1 MISLISI
8 VSAMNNFSNPLPP
21 SREFVRR
28 STRFCLNPFKWS
40 LAAALLMASG
50 ATGCGDSESVRV
62 KLQARPLPQEPL
74 TYLQIDAQVAG
85 TMDDL
90 QYKWFAVSG
99 GCEPQESE
107 KPKTIFKFSEGVR
120 QDRVTV
126 EIWRHDKQ
134 VARSEID
141 VKFDAEQ
148 ERREQHRS
156 SEVQIMIDV
165 VPPSDQ
171 GGPDTHADIAGKVS
185 GKVSSGCMVAIYA
198 RAYGEWY
205 IQPQAGFLHPVK
217 PDNTWA
223 TWTHTG
229 TRYAAL
235 LVRPDFEPL
244 TRLDMLPSTNDY
256 VLALEIVDGVSRQQL
271 TNSASGALPSAP

>member
-1 MISLISI
+1 
-8 VSAMNNFSNPLPP
+8 
-21 SREFVRR
+21 
-28 STRFCLNPFKWS
+28 
-40 LAAALLMASG
+40 
-50 ATGCGDSESVRV
+50 
-62 KLQARPLPQEPL
+62 
-74 TYLQIDAQVAG
+74 
-85 TMDDL
+85 MDDL

-107 KPKTIFKFSEGVR
+107 KPKTIFKFSEGAR

-134 VARSEID
+134 VGRSEID

-156 SEVQIMIDV
+156 SEVQIMIEV
-165 VPPSDQ
+165 VPPADQ

-185 GKVSSGCMVAIYA
+185 GKVSPGCMVAIYA

-244 TRLDMLPSTNDY
+244 TRLDMLPATNDY
-256 VLALEIVDGVSRQQL
+256 VLALEIVDGVPKQQS
-271 TNSASGALPSAP
+271 TNSASGALPSAQ